1 MAAFFRIVQAH
12 WTASAMS
19 GEGARRW
26 GGRWNPPGMAA
37 VYLAESRALAA
48 LEILVHAQREAIH
61 LEWNVIEVAV
71 SDELVTMTHPAELPA
86 DWQALPSSPGAR
98 RFGEAWLRQGKSV
111 ALSLPSVVVP
121 EERVLL
127 VDPLHPD
134 FIKLRVSEPR
144 MFRFDPRFQPVT

>member
-1 MAAFFRIVQAH
+1 MAAFFRIVQAQ
-12 WTASAMS
+12 WSASAMN

-61 LEWNVIEVAV
+61 LEWNVIEVTV
-71 SDELVTMTHPAELPA
+71 SDELITMTHPDDLPA
-86 DWQALPSSPGAR
+86 DWRALPSSPGAR
-98 RFGEAWLRQGKSV
+98 RFGEAWLRLGKSV

-134 FIKLRVSEPR
+134 FIKLRVSEPQL
-144 MFRFDPRFQPVT
+144 FRFDPRF